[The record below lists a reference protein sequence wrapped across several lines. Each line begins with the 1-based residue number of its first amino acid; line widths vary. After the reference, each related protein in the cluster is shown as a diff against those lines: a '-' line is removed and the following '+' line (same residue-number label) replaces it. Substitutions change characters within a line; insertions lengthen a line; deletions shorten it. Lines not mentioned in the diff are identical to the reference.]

1 MVEVIQFR
9 NSFDSQ
15 GPGVPG
21 LIPSEAVRRLRLFHD
36 QYHQLDHRR
45 KVLDAV
51 QVVFGI
57 APTPFPELDKTG
69 EVIHGITTLIRL
81 TSQPVFWIQTRRY
94 ISNHVK
100 YLRFYEIKMH
110 VIQIAYWYTEYCG
123 IDAASFVYHI

>member
-1 MVEVIQFR
+1 M
-9 NSFDSQ
+9 
-15 GPGVPG
+15 PG

-69 EVIHGITTLIRL
+69 EVIHGIATLIRL
-81 TSQPVFWIQTRRY
+81 TNQSGFGFKLGNKFQIMSNVCIAVKVRR
-94 ISNHVK
+94 
-100 YLRFYEIKMH
+100 R
-110 VIQIAYWYTEYCG
+110 
-123 IDAASFVYHI
+123 